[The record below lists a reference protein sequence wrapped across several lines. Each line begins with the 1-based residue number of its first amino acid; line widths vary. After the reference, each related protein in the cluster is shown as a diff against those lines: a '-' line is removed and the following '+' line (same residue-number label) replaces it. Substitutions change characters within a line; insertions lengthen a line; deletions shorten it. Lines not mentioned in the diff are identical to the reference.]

1 MKLAFIGAGNMGGAL
16 ARAACRSLDPQEV
29 GLTDYDAAKAEALAK
44 ELGCLTLPD
53 NASAVREA
61 DYVLLAVKPQVMPAV
76 LAGIRPVLEDSVEK
90 GEKKVL
96 VTIAAGLPIAS
107 YRDALGDALAGLP
120 LLRLMPNTQAAVGQ
134 GMTLLCA
141 DGASE
146 EEIAGLQAML
156 ARSGAFSRV
165 PENLVDAAGC
175 VTGCAP
181 AFTCLFVEGLADG
194 AVAAGVPRA
203 QALEFAARTVLGT
216 AALLLETN
224 QHPGQLKDAV
234 CSPGGT
240 TIAGVQA
247 LEDRGFRAASMQAVL
262 AAMERTRAMR
272 EGK

>member
-1 MKLAFIGAGNMGGAL
+1 
-16 ARAACRSLDPQEV
+16 
-29 GLTDYDAAKAEALAK
+29 
-44 ELGCLTLPD
+44 
-53 NASAVREA
+53 
-61 DYVLLAVKPQVMPAV
+61 
-76 LAGIRPVLEDSVEK
+76 
-90 GEKKVL
+90 
-96 VTIAAGLPIAS
+96 
-107 YRDALGDALAGLP
+107 
-120 LLRLMPNTQAAVGQ
+120 MPNTPAAVGQ

-247 LEDRGFRAASMQAVL
+247 LEDRGFRRRLHAGRAGGPWSGRAPCARAS
-262 AAMERTRAMR
+262 ERFARPPHARAGVER
-272 EGK
+272 VVARADPGHDAIAQIPGNGLLLRPPRRTASGG